1 MNKYRT
7 IDTKRSVYESFCND
21 NYSFNLWQ
29 EDASF
34 STDVCLFISCF
45 TLLYMGMK
53 KSFFELDFGK
63 KNIELICCH
72 SYIKDH

>member
-45 TLLYMGMK
+45 TLLYVGMK
-53 KSFFELDFGK
+53 KKIELDFGK
-63 KNIELICCH
+63 KKKKLN
-72 SYIKDH
+72 